1 MITAIVVLLIG
12 SLVIAVAGAV
22 VLAEASAQRHLVASL
37 VTGGEV
43 GSGYRAVRSTLD
55 ARLRR
60 TRFGHNLQRR
70 LEGARVGLLVVDYV
84 VLVGVAALAVAVLSY
99 PLLGRI
105 GGLLAAGGV
114 VFAADRW
121 LQRAVQRR
129 VEAFVGQLPEVARV
143 LSNAASA
150 GLALRTALAMAGDE
164 LDEPAGGEM
173 RAVTHAM
180 AVGQSLDQALA
191 AMQERLP
198 SRELAVLVQTLI
210 IQHRAG
216 GALVT
221 ALSNMA
227 NTLEQRKE
235 LRREVK
241 TVVAGAVFGG
251 HIVTLLG
258 VGSVFFMNLIS
269 PGALD
274 AMAGTAAGRIVLILA
289 GVLFAVGYV
298 LIRRLTSIEV

>member
-1 MITAIVVLLIG
+1 MITAIVLLLVG
-12 SLVIAVAGAV
+12 SLVVAVAGAV

-37 VTGGEV
+37 VTGGEIR
-43 GSGYRAVRSTLD
+43 SGYGAVRSRLD

-60 TRFGHNLQRR
+60 TRLGHNLQRR

-84 VLVGVAALAVAVLSY
+84 ALVTFAALVVAVASY

-274 AMAGTAAGRIVLILA
+274 AMAGTAVGRIVLVLA
-289 GVLFAVGYV
+289 GGLFAVGYV

>member
-1 MITAIVVLLIG
+1 
-12 SLVIAVAGAV
+12 
-22 VLAEASAQRHLVASL
+22 
-37 VTGGEV
+37 
-43 GSGYRAVRSTLD
+43 
-55 ARLRR
+55 
-60 TRFGHNLQRR
+60 
-70 LEGARVGLLVVDYV
+70 
-84 VLVGVAALAVAVLSY
+84 
-99 PLLGRI
+99 
-105 GGLLAAGGV
+105 
-114 VFAADRW
+114 
-121 LQRAVQRR
+121 
-129 VEAFVGQLPEVARV
+129 VARV

-164 LDEPAGGEM
+164 LDEPAGGEL
-173 RAVTHAM
+173 RAVTHAI

-210 IQHRAG
+210 IQHRSG

-227 NTLEQRKE
+227 TTLEQRKE

-251 HIVTLLG
+251 HVVTLLG
-258 VGSVFFMNLIS
+258 VASVFFMNLIS

-274 AMAGTAAGRIVLILA
+274 VMAGTAIGRLVLIA
-289 GVLFAVGYV
+289 AAALFGVGYV

>member
-1 MITAIVVLLIG
+1 MITTIVLLLLG
-12 SLVIAVAGAV
+12 SLVVAVAGTV
-22 VLAEASAQRHLVASL
+22 ILAEASAHRRLVATL
-37 VTGGEV
+37 VAGREV
-43 GSGYRAVRSTLD
+43 GSRYRSLRSGLD

-60 TRFGHNLQRR
+60 TRPGHHLRRR
-70 LEGARVGLLVVDYV
+70 LEGARLGILVVDYV
-84 VLVGVAALAVAVLSY
+84 AIVTLAALAVAVLSY

-105 GGLLAAGGV
+105 GGLLAAGCV
-114 VFAADRW
+114 VFLADRW
-121 LQRAVQRR
+121 LQRSVQRR
-129 VEAFVGQLPEVARV
+129 VEAFVAQLPEVARV

-150 GLALRTALAMAGDE
+150 GLALRTAVAMAGEE

-173 RAVTHAM
+173 RAVSHAM

-198 SRELAVLVQTLI
+198 SRELAVLVQTLV

-227 NTLEQRKE
+227 TTLEQRKE

-251 HIVTLLG
+251 YVVTALG
-258 VGSVFFMNLIS
+258 VGAVLFMNMIS

-274 AMAGTAAGRIVLILA
+274 AMAGSAIGRLVLVAAGL
-289 GVLFAVGYV
+289 LFTVGYV
-298 LIRRLTSIEV
+298 LIQRLTSIEV

>member
-1 MITAIVVLLIG
+1 MITTIMLLLLG
-12 SLVIAVAGAV
+12 SLVVAIAGVV

-43 GSGYRAVRSTLD
+43 RSGFHSLRSRVD

-60 TRFGHNLQRR
+60 TKFGHHLQRR
-70 LEGARVGLLVVDYV
+70 LEGARVGLAVIDCV
-84 VLVGVAALAVAVLSY
+84 VLVGAAALAVAVLSY
-99 PLLGRI
+99 PFLGRI
-105 GGLLAAGGV
+105 GGLLAAGAV
-114 VFAADRW
+114 VFAAHRW

-129 VEAFVGQLPEVARV
+129 VDAFVGQLPEVARV

-164 LDEPAGGEM
+164 LDEPAGGEL

-210 IQHRAG
+210 IQHRSG

-227 NTLEQRKE
+227 TTLEQRKE

-251 HIVTLLG
+251 HVVTLLG

-274 AMAGTAAGRIVLILA
+274 VMAGTAIGRLVLIA
-289 GVLFAVGYV
+289 AAALFGVGYV

>member
-1 MITAIVVLLIG
+1 VITAIVLLLLG
-12 SLVIAVAGAV
+12 SLVVAVAGVV
-22 VLAEASAQRHLVASL
+22 VLAEAGAHRRLIATLVA
-37 VTGGEV
+37 GGDV
-43 GSGYRAVRSTLD
+43 GSGYRALRSMVD
-55 ARLRR
+55 GRLRR
-60 TRFGHNLQRR
+60 TRLGHQLQRR
-70 LEGARVGLLVVDYV
+70 LEGARLGILVVDYV
-84 VLVGVAALAVAVLSY
+84 ALVALAAVTVAVVSY

-105 GGLLAAGGV
+105 GGLLAAAGV
-114 VFAADRW
+114 VFLAHRW
-121 LQRAVQRR
+121 LDRAVQRR

-150 GLALRTALAMAGDE
+150 GLAMRTALSMAGEE

-173 RAVTHAM
+173 RSVSHAM
-180 AVGQSLDQALA
+180 SVGQSLDQALA

-198 SRELAVLVQTLI
+198 SRELAVLVQTLV

-221 ALSNMA
+221 ALANMA
-227 NTLEQRKE
+227 ATLEQRKE

-251 HIVTLLG
+251 YIVTALG
-258 VGSVFFMNLIS
+258 VGAVFFMNLIS

-274 AMAGTAAGRIVLILA
+274 AMAGTGLGRVVLAVAGL
-289 GVLFAVGYV
+289 LFAVGYV
-298 LIRRLTSIEV
+298 LIGRLTSIEV

>member
-1 MITAIVVLLIG
+1 VITAIVLLLIG
-12 SLVIAVAGAV
+12 SLVVAVAGAV

-37 VTGGEV
+37 VTGGEIR
-43 GSGYRAVRSTLD
+43 SGYGAVRSRLD

-60 TRFGHNLQRR
+60 TRLGHNLQRR

-84 VLVGVAALAVAVLSY
+84 ALVTFAALVVAVASY

-274 AMAGTAAGRIVLILA
+274 AMAGTAVGRIVLVLA
-289 GVLFAVGYV
+289 GGLFAVGYV